1 MTKEEFIHCLNAIKS
16 NSEQTAKKWI
26 EWAEEQEDY
35 DSCQHTLPENEYAT
49 ADMFL
54 DEFASMFDRIAEKHV
69 AEISSKMIGLDDIP
83 ACPYPWDIM
92 SAADYLAGGVDL
104 NKITEM
110 ETEGVFEDGS
120 YRLPRKMSS
129 EEGEHEAPTMQM

>member
-54 DEFASMFDRIAEKHV
+54 DEFASMFDRIAEKHG
-69 AEISSKMIGLDDIP
+69 A
-83 ACPYPWDIM
+83 
-92 SAADYLAGGVDL
+92 
-104 NKITEM
+104 
-110 ETEGVFEDGS
+110 
-120 YRLPRKMSS
+120 
-129 EEGEHEAPTMQM
+129 